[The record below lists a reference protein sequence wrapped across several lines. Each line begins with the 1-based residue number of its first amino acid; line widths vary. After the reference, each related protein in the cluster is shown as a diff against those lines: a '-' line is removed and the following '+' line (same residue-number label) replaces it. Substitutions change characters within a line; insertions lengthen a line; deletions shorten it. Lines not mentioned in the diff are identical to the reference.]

1 MTQFFNIFKKNRF
14 WPIFLIFG
22 TKNFFLQ
29 NPTLSST
36 TSYEF
41 LASCQNLE
49 ITNDTIPRK
58 CPDRWID
65 RSADGRTDRPYFI
78 EPFQVMPGAQ

>member
-29 NPTLSST
+29 NPTLSRT

-58 CPDRWID
+58 CPDRRI
-65 RSADGRTDRPYFI
+65 DGRTDRPYFI
-78 EPFQVMPGAQ
+78 GPFQVMPGAQ